1 MVPSHHHL
9 HHPPARLLVGG
20 VPNNEE
26 GHGACVLGHEVLEL
40 DVVRDAEE
48 AQHHSYNL
56 FAVLITT
63 ILCSPSS
70 FYCSLDPSS
79 SPPLLC
85 SLSSLHAPRVGKS
98 TVGEDAEER
107 DYVTLH
113 AAGAIVG
120 FKGLPTITVLIKM
133 IFSEPSWEGVS
144 D

>member
-1 MVPSHHHL
+1 VFS
-9 HHPPARLLVGG
+9 LL
-20 VPNNEE
+20 P
-26 GHGACVLGHEVLEL
+26 
-40 DVVRDAEE
+40 
-48 AQHHSYNL
+48 
-56 FAVLITT
+56 
-63 ILCSPSS
+63 
-70 FYCSLDPSS
+70 
-79 SPPLLC
+79 
-85 SLSSLHAPRVGKS
+85 HAPRVGKS